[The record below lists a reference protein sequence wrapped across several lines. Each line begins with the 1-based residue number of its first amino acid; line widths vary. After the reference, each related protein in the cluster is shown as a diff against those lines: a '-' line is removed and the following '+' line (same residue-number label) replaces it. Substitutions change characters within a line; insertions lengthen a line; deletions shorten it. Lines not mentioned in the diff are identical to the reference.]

1 MGFEGIADDER
12 LQDYLEDLPDW
23 QQGYAQQVGDITTAG
38 QQQMG
43 QIGAQMRQLQASSGF
58 GGSGIGAGAAQ
69 QARTGVGQE
78 FQRGRR
84 GIVEG
89 FQGDLLAGI
98 RDIETKGE
106 FEFGAEEQEQT
117 GPTPCSLGQTRCPD
131 GTCVWGS
138 DSPYPCA
145 NHGGDTGAGAG
156 GCQPPAGGCAS
167 GEYWD
172 SNTCT
177 CEWAP

>member
-1 MGFEGIADDER
+1 M
-12 LQDYLEDLPDW
+12 EDLPDW

-43 QIGAQMRQLQASSGF
+43 QIGTQMRQQQAQAGF

-69 QARTGVGQE
+69 QARAGVGQE

-106 FEFGAEEQEQT
+106 FEFGGGDSGGSVPFDPQDPSTYTQAAA
-117 GPTPCSLGQTRCPD
+117 PTIQGTTVGQTSD
-131 GTCVWGS
+131 EGEWKWTGS
-138 DSPYPCA
+138 AWVPTYLFSSSI
-145 NHGGDTGAGAG
+145 GGG
-156 GCQPPAGGCAS
+156 
-167 GEYWD
+167 
-172 SNTCT
+172 
-177 CEWAP
+177 